1 MPIIFFPT
9 SADSPGVRI
18 SPRCRSLLPGIPA
31 GELTSPVGLIC
42 ITVTSSF
49 ELVVVILQSEGDG
62 NTVEKQRRT
71 GVPLAAVPPPKCIA
85 GGSSDTHNNHNN
97 GISRVTR
104 GPPPRIGTA
113 HGTASVTPSTGT
125 IHQAGEPS
133 RRVVL
138 PSSVRRGHYAARLR
152 TVRVQVQ
159 VFASSSNRATCTTT
173 LPSREKR
180 VNPTTFSETLNPCG
194 IWIVVR
200 SADCEGILLRD
211 RNARANRQK
220 RKRPGSNDRH
230 LLRRNRSQRVGEKLV
245 FVDQGVIR
253 EFKACSCVRRF
264 VRPISTWP

>member
-1 MPIIFFPT
+1 MPIIFFPP
-9 SADSPGVRI
+9 SADSLGVRI

-49 ELVVVILQSEGDG
+49 ELVVVILQSERDG
-62 NTVEKQRRT
+62 NTLEKQRWT
-71 GVPLAAVPPPKCIA
+71 EVPLAAVPPPKCIA

-113 HGTASVTPSTGT
+113 HRTASITPSKAT
-125 IHQAGEPS
+125 IHQAGESS

-138 PSSVRRGHYAARLR
+138 PSVVRRGHYAARLR
-152 TVRVQVQ
+152 TVKVQVR

-173 LPSREKR
+173 LPSKATRKSES
-180 VNPTTFSETLNPCG
+180 TTFSEPSANSCG

-200 SADCEGILLRD
+200 SADCERILFEIGR
-211 RNARANRQK
+211 
-220 RKRPGSNDRH
+220 
-230 LLRRNRSQRVGEKLV
+230 
-245 FVDQGVIR
+245 
-253 EFKACSCVRRF
+253 
-264 VRPISTWP
+264 

>member
-1 MPIIFFPT
+1 MPIIFFPP

-49 ELVVVILQSEGDG
+49 ELVVVILQSERDA
-62 NTVEKQRRT
+62 NTLEKQRRT
-71 GVPLAAVPPPKCIA
+71 EVPLAAVPPPKCIA

-113 HGTASVTPSTGT
+113 HGSASITPSTGT
-125 IHQAGEPS
+125 IHQAGESS
-133 RRVVL
+133 RRAVL
-138 PSSVRRGHYAARLR
+138 PSVVRRGHYAARLR

-173 LPSREKR
+173 LPSKDNTKR
-180 VNPTTFSETLNPCG
+180 SEPTTFFETLNPCG
-194 IWIVVR
+194 IWIVIR
-200 SADCEGILLRD
+200 SVDRGEIILGVGRLEPI
-211 RNARANRQK
+211 ARRGA
-220 RKRPGSNDRH
+220 
-230 LLRRNRSQRVGEKLV
+230 RNRIERSTPLSQET
-245 FVDQGVIR
+245 F
-253 EFKACSCVRRF
+253 ATC
-264 VRPISTWP
+264 W

>member
-1 MPIIFFPT
+1 MPIVFFPP

-49 ELVVVILQSEGDG
+49 ELVVVILQRERDG
-62 NTVEKQRRT
+62 NTMEKQRRT
-71 GVPLAAVPPPKCIA
+71 EVPLAAVPPPKCIA

-113 HGTASVTPSTGT
+113 HRTASITPSTGT

-133 RRVVL
+133 RRAVL
-138 PSSVRRGHYAARLR
+138 PSVVRRGHYAARLR
-152 TVRVQVQ
+152 TVRVQVR

-173 LPSREKR
+173 LPSKDTRKSES
-180 VNPTTFSETLNPCG
+180 TTFFETLNPRG
-194 IWIVVR
+194 IWILVVR
-200 SADCEGILLRD
+200 SADFARKFYLRSELIARRGIGRD
-211 RNARANRQK
+211 RMIDTSFARIVH
-220 RKRPGSNDRH
+220 D
-230 LLRRNRSQRVGEKLV
+230 VLV
-245 FVDQGVIR
+245 N
-253 EFKACSCVRRF
+253 S
-264 VRPISTWP
+264 

>member
-1 MPIIFFPT
+1 MPIIFFPP

-62 NTVEKQRRT
+62 NTMEKQRRT
-71 GVPLAAVPPPKCIA
+71 EVPLAAVPPPKCIA

-113 HGTASVTPSTGT
+113 HRTASITPSTKT
-125 IHQAGEPS
+125 IHQAGESS
-133 RRVVL
+133 RRAVL
-138 PSSVRRGHYAARLR
+138 PSVVRRGHYAARLR

-173 LPSREKR
+173 LPSRDTKKSES
-180 VNPTTFSETLNPCG
+180 TTFSETLNPCG

-200 SADCEGILLRD
+200 SADCEGILLEVGTLELIARRESRQD
-211 RNARANRQK
+211 RMIDTSFARIV
-220 RKRPGSNDRH
+220 
-230 LLRRNRSQRVGEKLV
+230 RNVLV
-245 FVDQGVIR
+245 
-253 EFKACSCVRRF
+253 KS
-264 VRPISTWP
+264 